1 MKKNNLTGITVRP
14 SNYVVSNKR
23 LRRHGACRW
32 PGASH
37 QAFYNV
43 HPPDY
48 RLAYFGIVFVDPVER
63 HSIARKDGL
72 PVLGHVYQEPAMACR
87 FVEPTIKPTDMALA
101 VIGPFSFGVRVM
113 DNQSKPWPV
122 ASR

>member
-1 MKKNNLTGITVRP
+1 VLAVGR
-14 SNYVVSNKR
+14 
-23 LRRHGACRW
+23 
-32 PGASH
+32 GASN
-37 QAFYNV
+37 QAFDDI
-43 HPPDY
+43 HLPDC
-48 RLAYFGIVFVDPVER
+48 RLAYHGIESVDPVER
-63 HSIARKDGL
+63 HSIAWKDGL
-72 PVLGHVYQEPAMACR
+72 PVLGHVYQEPAVARR